1 MTLSTQI
8 KQASHIIPDD
18 SDGVCFYLQKI
29 WAIQVKNY
37 TVYVSL
43 HVVPEVQSFQKQQQ
57 KL

>member
-37 TVYVSL
+37 AVYVSL
-43 HVVPEVQSFQKQQQ
+43 HVVQVQSFQKQQQ